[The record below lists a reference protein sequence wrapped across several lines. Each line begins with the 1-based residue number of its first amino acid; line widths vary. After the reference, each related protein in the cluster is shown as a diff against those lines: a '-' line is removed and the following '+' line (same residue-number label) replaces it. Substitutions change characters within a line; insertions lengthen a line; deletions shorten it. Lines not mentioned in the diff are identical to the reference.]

1 MQHAETIAF
10 AGPTQTIID
19 SLSRKFLK
27 FQTIS
32 IKQDLPQVN
41 WYSHLFRRIEF
52 YNRVQK

>member
-1 MQHAETIAF
+1 MQHAETIPF

-41 WYSHLFRRIEF
+41 WYSHLFPRIEF

>member
-1 MQHAETIAF
+1 MQRAETIAF
-10 AGPTQTIID
+10 ADPIQTIND

-27 FQTIS
+27 FQPIS

-41 WYSHLFRRIEF
+41 WYSHLFPRVES